1 MFLGLEIVGS
11 VESSKIFQ
19 SSDGKFSTRF
29 TDITDSSASA
39 LLTISDATADD
50 FESRYICNVSNNI
63 GSSEATVDLESGI
76 ISAQIQTGILAGTII
91 IFLLVII
98 ALVVTCLWHRQK
110 ARRHHHVI
118 NENTKRLSPDMIG
131 HPQPYDS
138 GAVPPA
144 FNHPLDHREVN
155 NYFNCLYVHK

>member
-63 GSSEATVDLESGI
+63 GSNEAIIELESGI

-91 IFLLVII
+91 IFLLVIL

-110 ARRHHHVI
+110 ARRHHVI
-118 NENTKRLSPDMIG
+118 NESTKRLSPDMIG
-131 HPQPYDS
+131 HPQPFDS
-138 GAVPPA
+138 GAIPPT
-144 FNHPLDHREVN
+144 FNHPIDHREVC
-155 NYFNCLYVHK
+155 F

>member
-1 MFLGLEIVGS
+1 MMFLGLEIVGS

-63 GSSEATVDLESGI
+63 GSNEAIIELESY
-76 ISAQIQTGILAGTII
+76 T
-91 IFLLVII
+91 
-98 ALVVTCLWHRQK
+98 
-110 ARRHHHVI
+110 
-118 NENTKRLSPDMIG
+118 LSNLPR
-131 HPQPYDS
+131 PQSCP
-138 GAVPPA
+138 
-144 FNHPLDHREVN
+144 
-155 NYFNCLYVHK
+155 CT